1 MTIGT
6 SSIGVDPAT
15 GQIVQC
21 VGSSI
26 TPTPSGNANVV
37 YGNQT
42 SVPDGIEIP
51 SGSGAPYILVAGTV
65 TATSGVIIQRVTI
78 TPAA

>member
-1 MTIGT
+1 MTTGT
-6 SSIGVDPAT
+6 SNIGVDPNS
-15 GQIVQC
+15 GQVVQY
-21 VGSSI
+21 VPGGI
-26 TPTPSGNANVV
+26 AQTPSGNSNVV